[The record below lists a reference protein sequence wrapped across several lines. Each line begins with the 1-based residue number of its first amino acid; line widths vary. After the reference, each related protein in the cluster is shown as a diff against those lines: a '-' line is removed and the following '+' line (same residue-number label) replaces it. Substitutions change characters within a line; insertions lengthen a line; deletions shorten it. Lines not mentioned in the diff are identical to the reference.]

1 MTRPT
6 ITAVAVLAFGLILS
20 ACTSSTTSSNP
31 SGDTGASSQMET
43 TTQPAESMLIDDTTQ
58 LAEGLQRIS
67 TTGTYQ
73 SPAQAEHVDFN
84 LVVDEEGTI
93 VDAASTVTSTNP
105 TSQMRQTA
113 FSEAFPQAVIGKKLS
128 DLENLDRVGGSSLTT
143 GAFNKALP
151 ELKSQL

>member
-6 ITAVAVLAFGLILS
+6 ITAVAILAFGLILS
-20 ACTSSTTSSNP
+20 ACTSPTTPSNP
-31 SGDTGASSQMET
+31 SDDASTPPQMET
-43 TTQPAESMLIDDTTQ
+43 TTQPGESMLIDDTTQ
-58 LAEGLQRIS
+58 LAEGLKRIS
-67 TTGTYQ
+67 SPGTYQ
-73 SPAQAEHVDFN
+73 SPAQEEQVTFN
-84 LVVDEEGTI
+84 LIVDEEGTI

-113 FSEAFPQAVIGKKLS
+113 FSEAFPQTVVGKKLA
-128 DLENLDRVGGSSLTT
+128 DLENLDRIGGSSLTT